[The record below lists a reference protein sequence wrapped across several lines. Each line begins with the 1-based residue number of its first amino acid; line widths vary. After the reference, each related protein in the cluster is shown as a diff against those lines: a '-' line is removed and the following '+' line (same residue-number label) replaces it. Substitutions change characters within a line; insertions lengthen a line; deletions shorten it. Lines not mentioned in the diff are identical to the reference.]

1 MVAQKVENKIRK
13 VIKRV
18 ADITIEMIADDVSD
32 NWKDKFEK
40 LIKEGLKNEILT
52 NDEAKML
59 NKFFDFTVTV
69 ASEIMI
75 PRTNVIFADTETSIE
90 ELTKLIIETGHTRIP
105 VYKDVVDN
113 VIGVINAKDVLKATK
128 DENVT
133 IESLVRELHIIPE
146 TKPIS
151 ELLSEFTSTKTQFAL
166 VIDEHGGVAG
176 IVTLEDILEEIVGE
190 IYDEFDTVESADYY
204 KVDNKTLKVN
214 SKMEIE
220 ELNKKFDLDLSIDD
234 YQTIGGYVFGLLG
247 REPEVNQEVE
257 ENGLK
262 FVINEVDGHKIT
274 KLTIIKEDGFIE
286 K

>member
-1 MVAQKVENKIRK
+1 
-13 VIKRV
+13 
-18 ADITIEMIADDVSD
+18 
-32 NWKDKFEK
+32 
-40 LIKEGLKNEILT
+40 
-52 NDEAKML
+52 ML

-128 DENVT
+128 DENAT

-151 ELLSEFTSTKTQFAL
+151 ELLTEFTSTKTQFAL

-190 IYDEFDTVESADYY
+190 IYDEFDTVESAEYY